1 MALFSRGSRA
11 AAGLLEVRKAIVRI
25 ALLVSFLSLLSMD
38 CARAAEGPLRV
49 VASFTIV
56 ADWVQVVGGDEVAVR
71 TLVGPDADAHV
82 YEPTPSDVREVA
94 AADVLVVNGLG
105 FEGRMARLV
114 ESSGFRGRRIE
125 ASQGVLIRK
134 LNGKVDPHA
143 WQDLGNAAVYIRNI
157 ADGLASVRS
166 DGADRFRARAEAY
179 VRELE
184 GLDRYTRNAIDAIP
198 RERRI
203 VITSHDAFGYFAD
216 AYGFTM
222 VPAQGLSTESEPGAA
237 MVGRLIREIRDRHVQ
252 ALFVENIRNPR
263 LIERIAK
270 EGGATV
276 GGRLYSDALGSAKSP
291 AATFLDMYRYNVA
304 ALVSAVRTG
313 VDNTKARPSH
323 E

>member
-1 MALFSRGSRA
+1 LFSRDSRA
-11 AAGLLEVRKAIVRI
+11 AAGSLEMRKAIVRS
-25 ALLVSFLSLLSMD
+25 ALLVAFLSLLGMD
-38 CARAAEGPLRV
+38 CARAAERPLRV
-49 VASFTIV
+49 IASFTVV

-82 YEPTPSDVREVA
+82 YEPTPTDVREVA
-94 AADVLVVNGLG
+94 AADVLVMNGLG
-105 FEGRMARLV
+105 FEGWMSRLV
-114 ESSGFRGRRIE
+114 QSSGFHGRTLE
-125 ASQGVLIRK
+125 ASRGVRTRN

-143 WQDLGNAAVYIRNI
+143 WQDLGNATIYVRNI

-184 GLDRYTRNAIDAIP
+184 GLDRYTRKAIDAIP

-222 VPAQGLSTESEPGAA
+222 VPAQGLSTESEPSAA
-237 MVGRLIREIRDRHVQ
+237 TVGRLIREIRGRHVQ

-263 LIERIAK
+263 LMERIAK

-313 VDNTKARPSH
+313 GDTTKPRPSH